1 MKITS
6 ASKLK
11 SQMGRSVRWII
22 LAATILHA
30 VPTPASEAAEI
41 LGLWEQVATNA
52 GACRTCTI
60 EFQAGSSGLSVTANN
75 GWAASLRGLDK
86 HDIVGTGRW
95 EDRGRACVSGKPF
108 TVSFRREGNHLEMTM
123 IIDTGADPKPVV
135 RSTYRRAWQG
145 V

>member
-1 MKITS
+1 MV
-6 ASKLK
+6 
-11 SQMGRSVRWII
+11 RFVRWSV
-22 LAATILHA
+22 LAAATLHA
-30 VPTPASEAAEI
+30 VPSQASDAAEI

-75 GWAASLRGLDK
+75 GWTASLRGSDK
-86 HDIVGTGRW
+86 NDLVGTGRW
-95 EDRGRACVSGKPF
+95 EDRGRVWVSGKPF
-108 TVSFRREGNHLEMTM
+108 TVRFRREGNHLEMTM
-123 IIDTGADPKPVV
+123 TVETDADPRPVV